1 MGKEVKKSVRNG
13 IIFSFYSVNIF
24 TVCVPHSHS
33 PYTGLALNL
42 THSTV
47 TGPDGI
53 SKDIS
58 LMAKTTTTT
67 SRSEGPYVA
76 KDLVA

>member
-1 MGKEVKKSVRNG
+1 MRNG
-13 IIFSFYSVNIF
+13 ILFSFYPVNIF
-24 TVCVPHSHS
+24 TVWAS

-42 THSTV
+42 SHSTV

-53 SKDIS
+53 SKDIG

-67 SRSEGPYVA
+67 SRSERPYVA